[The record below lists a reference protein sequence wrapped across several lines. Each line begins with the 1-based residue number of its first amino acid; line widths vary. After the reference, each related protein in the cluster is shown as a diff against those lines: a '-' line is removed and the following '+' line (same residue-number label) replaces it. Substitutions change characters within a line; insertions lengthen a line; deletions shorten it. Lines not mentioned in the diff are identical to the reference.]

1 MEDVQMEQ
9 NKEETDNIT
18 YFEPIKI
25 KQDKKTYI
33 LNIEVNEETI
43 TLSIKEQLS
52 LANYSRNMNYKEIK
66 NLNKI
71 FNSLNS
77 CDNFYEYLKELSNND
92 KINIENNNNNISI
105 FFYIED
111 QLKEQKVEIVLYQTK
126 IDTNLCLKEI
136 YNELLNLKEKIKE
149 IDYLKEENINLKK
162 VNQNLKIKIDEN
174 TKNINQIKN
183 ENKDLKM
190 KIEEQK
196 KEINDIKNNIIID
209 KFENIISKIIKKNN
223 FSDYNLIELEK
234 IIKKLR
240 EKTKAFSSLN
250 ILKDYFDN
258 YQKYHLNKTENE
270 NNKYVET
277 KIKLYNFVDNIVKKL
292 CIIAKFRKD
301 YKILENDATD
311 EEIENYLRK
320 FGGDEQ
326 KTYEALM
333 QRYIK

>member
-9 NKEETDNIT
+9 NKEETANIK

-25 KQDKKTYI
+25 KQDKKAYI
-33 LNIEVNEETI
+33 LNIEVNEDTI
-43 TLSIKEQLS
+43 TLSIRGQLS
-52 LANYSRNMNYKEIK
+52 LANFSKNMNLKEIK

-71 FNSLNS
+71 FNAFNS

-162 VNQNLKIKIDEN
+162 ENQNLKIKIDEN

-234 IIKKLR
+234 IIKKY
-240 EKTKAFSSLN
+240 KTFSAPN

-258 YQKYHLNKTENE
+258 YQKYHLNTIENE
-270 NNKYVET
+270 NKKYYET
-277 KIKLYNFVDNIVKKL
+277 KIKLYNFVDNIEDKL